1 MKFSVILPVYKVEK
15 YLCECVDSI
24 LGQTY
29 TDFEV
34 ILVDDGS
41 PDSCPQICEEYA
53 RKDDRVKVLHK
64 ENGGQASARNAGL
77 DIAKGEY
84 ICFVD
89 SDDYWIDNSV
99 LERLAEKTVS
109 VPDIIHFKFVEWF
122 ENSGKIQPCR
132 FDYQV
137 RQTGRSLAEVYCDL
151 IDKDAYYNSAW
162 SKAIRRSLLVDHDI
176 RFEEGI
182 VGEDNEWYY
191 HVVMAAQDLILIN
204 EPLYVYRRR
213 CGSTTTSATEKNLRD
228 QLHVLDKW
236 EKLLAGSTDDIR
248 SQVVWGSLAKQY
260 CSAII
265 LYAGLQDVEHY
276 YSKLK
281 KKSYLLKYSRNKR
294 VVIFRWGLRLLGLRG
309 FIATL
314 RLYRGKAKINR
325 VPRILISDRRK
336 CPTLDGAVSVSMK
349 SIRTY
354 EGNKEV
360 EALICSRDVAQVA
373 QHMNIPNLKVIQ
385 LFSAG
390 FDHIEPKLLKEKGVH
405 LCNAANVYNVGMAE
419 FVVYAM
425 LMHAKRYHHS
435 IKNRHLRLLRN
446 YHYITELAGKTVG
459 ILGAGNIGGQ
469 IAKRLEAFDMH
480 VLGYDLKTDD
490 RPHFE
495 KVYNQEDL
503 ADFLGQCDYIVN
515 CMPLFPSTEGMLCKA
530 WFDLMKKTVTIV
542 NVGRKKLINDRDLIA
557 FLKKNKDATA
567 VLDMF
572 EKVPNPFTNPYRR
585 LSNVL
590 VLPGVTAISQEI
602 NQKLAALISEN
613 MKRLKSGEPLINQIV

>member
-1 MKFSVILPVYKVEK
+1 MKFSVILPIYKVEK
-15 YLCECVDSI
+15 YLHECVDSI
-24 LGQTY
+24 LNQTY

-41 PDSCPQICEEYA
+41 PDSCPQICDEYA
-53 RKDDRVKVLHK
+53 VKDARVKVVHK
-64 ENGGQASARNAGL
+64 INGGQASARNAGL
-77 DIAKGEY
+77 EVAQGDY
-84 ICFVD
+84 VCYVD
-89 SDDYWIDNSV
+89 SDDYLIDNKV
-99 LERLAEKTVS
+99 LERLAEKTES
-109 VPDIIHFKFVEWF
+109 EPDIVHYKFVEWF
-122 ENSGKIQPCR
+122 ESDGHVAPCY
-132 FDYQV
+132 FDYNV
-137 RQTGRSLAEVYCDL
+137 PTKGRSLAEVYCDL

-162 SKAIRRSLLVDHDI
+162 SKIIKRSLLMDNNI

-191 HVVMAAQDLILIN
+191 HVVMVAKKLVLLD

-213 CGSTTTSATEKNLRD
+213 SGSTTTTATEKNLRD

-236 EKLLAGSTDDIR
+236 EKILSTAENDAR
-248 SQVVWGSLAKQY
+248 AQVVWGSLAKQF
-260 CSAII
+260 CSAVI
-265 LYAGLQDVEHY
+265 LYAGLNNVDSYMPE
-276 YSKLK
+276 LK
-281 KKSYLLKYSRNKR
+281 KKSYMLKYSSNKR
-294 VVIFRWGLRLLGLRG
+294 VVIFRWAIRLLGLKG
-309 FIATL
+309 FIL
-314 RLYRGKAKINR
+314 VLQKYRKKKTIN
-325 VPRILISDRRK
+325 RILISDKRK
-336 CPTLDGAVSVSMK
+336 CPELTDAVVVDAK
-349 SIRTY
+349 TIRQY
-354 EGNKEV
+354 EGNTEV
-360 EALICSRDVAQVA
+360 EALVCSRDVARVA

-390 FDHIEPKLLKEKGVH
+390 FDYIEPNLLKEKGVH

-419 FVVYAM
+419 FVVFGM
-425 LMHAKRYHHS
+425 LMHAKRYNHS
-435 IKNRHLRLLRN
+435 IKNRRLRPFRN
-446 YHYITELAGKTVG
+446 YHYLTELSGKTVG

-495 KVYNQEDL
+495 QVYNQDNL
-503 ADFLGQCDYIVN
+503 AEFLGQCDYIVN

-530 WFDLMKKTVTIV
+530 WFDQMKNTVTIV
-542 NVGRKKLINDRDLIA
+542 NVGRKKLINDHDLIA
-557 FLKKNKDATA
+557 FLKENKDATA

-602 NQKLAALISEN
+602 NQKLSTLISEN
-613 MKRLKSGEPLINQIV
+613 MRRLKSGEPFINQIV